1 MVYTAEEKSR
11 MDYLLNTFGDY
22 IRSNKEFD
30 IAYSEKLGYLSL
42 VINTKHGIIED
53 VSPLKDFDALLEEL
67 FLQIGNDV
75 LALKMAGYHDDIEL
89 FPVEMVEFRR
99 RVEPILNT
107 MSQDR
112 EYCLAKLDYYLEHVN
127 D

>member
-11 MDYLLNTFGDY
+11 MDYLLATFGDY
-22 IRSNKEFD
+22 IRGNKEFD
-30 IAYSEKLGYLSL
+30 IVYSEKLGYLSL

-53 VSPLKDFDALLEEL
+53 VSPMKDFDALIKEM
-67 FLQIGNDV
+67 FFQISNDV
-75 LALKMAGYHDDIEL
+75 LALKMVGYHDDIEL
-89 FPVEMVEFRR
+89 FPEEIVEVHR
-99 RVEPILNT
+99 RVEHILNT
-107 MSQDR
+107 MTQDR

>member
-1 MVYTAEEKSR
+1 MIYTSEEKSR
-11 MDYLLNTFGDY
+11 MDYLLNIFGDY

-42 VINTKHGIIED
+42 VINPKHGIIED
-53 VSPLKDFDALLEEL
+53 VSPMKNFDALLEEM
-67 FLQIGNDV
+67 FFQISNDV
-75 LALKMAGYHDDIEL
+75 LALKMVGYHDDIEL
-89 FPVEMVEFRR
+89 FPEEMVELRR

-107 MSQDR
+107 MTEDR